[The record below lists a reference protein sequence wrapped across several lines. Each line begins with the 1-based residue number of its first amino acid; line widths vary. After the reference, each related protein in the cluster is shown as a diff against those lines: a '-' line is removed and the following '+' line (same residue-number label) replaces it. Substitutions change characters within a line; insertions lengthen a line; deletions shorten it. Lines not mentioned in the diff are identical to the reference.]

1 MSTRS
6 ATFRRLL
13 REPGLVRAPGV
24 FDGISAH
31 LVRRAGFP
39 VAYATGAGIAAS
51 GFGLPD
57 VGLLTATEMIERVG
71 MLAAATDLPL
81 LADADTGY
89 GNPMHVVR
97 TVRAYEQ
104 AGVAAL
110 HLEDQAFPKRCGHLA
125 DKEIVDVDEFLPK
138 LAAALENRE
147 DDIVVVARTD
157 ANGPLGI
164 DEAIERARRYAAEGA
179 DAVFVEAPRSHAE
192 IERIADEVGRATGVP
207 LVFNVVPGGLTPV
220 LDDAE
225 LERLGFALAVHPGAL
240 LVPVADAAA
249 DALAEM
255 GGTTTPRVTG
265 PADLFGLVGLTTW
278 LDLDQRYGK
287 EAPTCR

>member
-1 MSTRS
+1 VSTRS

-13 REPGLVRAPGV
+13 REPGLLRAPGV

-31 LVRRAGFP
+31 LVRRAGFQA
-39 VAYATGAGIAAS
+39 AYATGAGIAAS

-57 VGLLTATEMIERVG
+57 LGLLTATEMVERVG
-71 MLAAATDLPL
+71 MLAGATELPL
-81 LADADTGY
+81 IADADTGY

-125 DKEIVDVDEFLPK
+125 DKEIVAVDEFLPK

-164 DEAIERARRYAAEGA
+164 DEAIVRARRYAAEGA
-179 DAVFVEAPRSHAE
+179 DAVFVEAPRSQAE
-192 IERIADEVGRATGVP
+192 IERIADEVGASTGVP

-220 LDDAE
+220 VSDAE
-225 LERLGFALAVHPGAL
+225 LERLGFAAAIYPGAL
-240 LVPVADAAA
+240 LVPVAEAAGS
-249 DALAEM
+249 ALAAL
-255 GGTTTPRVTG
+255 GGAAGSQVGG
-265 PADLFGLVGLTTW
+265 PADLFGLVGLAEW
-278 LDLDQRYGK
+278 LDLGKRYS
-287 EAPTCR
+287 